1 MKIPQEIIDQ
11 VLQAT
16 DIAEVVGQKVVLR
29 KLGAN
34 HKGLCPFHQE
44 KSPSFTVSQT
54 KQIYHCF
61 GCGEGGNAI
70 GFIMKVQ
77 GLNFP
82 EAVRQLAANAGI
94 TIPESGSV
102 SISDPKEAY
111 YKVNAYANWFFQ
123 QQLTTHSSVQ
133 AYLAKRGIS
142 TEIREKFEL
151 GYAPD
156 SFEMLCQFLQG
167 KGVPQEKA
175 LDLGLVKPGQRGG
188 SYDFYRDRVIFPIHG
203 ARGRI
208 IGFGGRTLKA
218 GDEAKYINSPESP
231 VYHKGSELYG
241 LHLAKSAIAKTRRVF
256 VVEGYIDAIAC
267 VQLGLENT
275 VAPLGTALTTT
286 QVQVLQRLT
295 DRIVLMFDGD
305 GAGQKAALKGFDTCL
320 SVGVHP
326 ELVILPGGRDPGD
339 YLTANGA
346 ELIELAGQAISAMDW
361 VLAEAAARAPRD
373 VAGRVREVR
382 DVLDWI
388 KRLPDAMERAAY
400 RERVSRVFG
409 MAIENIDKNIE
420 IKSNFARP
428 HKRSEAT
435 PLETAILCLY
445 IRDPLAFPPG
455 GVAELAVDFEDARL
469 AQLAS
474 FFGKQ
479 EKKDETFDRRRMI
492 NQALAEL
499 PGELQGILSQV
510 LLREAELPKE
520 SDIDSC
526 LKGFLRQKNRR
537 RLREISARILQA
549 ETANDAV
556 GVRALLAEKQKLV
569 TELNKTES

>member
-29 KLGAN
+29 KLGSN

-82 EAVRQLAANAGI
+82 DAVRQLATAAGI
-94 TIPESGSV
+94 TIPEAGSAP
-102 SISDPKEAY
+102 ISDPKEGY

-123 QQLTTHSSVQ
+123 QQLTAQPTVL
-133 AYLAKRGIS
+133 AYLEKRGI
-142 TEIREKFEL
+142 TPATREKFEL

-156 SFEMLCQFLQG
+156 SFEALCQFLQG

-175 LDLGLVKPGQRGG
+175 ADLGLVKPGQRGG

-203 ARGRI
+203 TKGRI
-208 IGFGGRTLKA
+208 IGFGGRTLKS

-241 LHLAKSAIAKTRRVF
+241 LHLAKPIIAKTRRVF

-275 VAPLGTALTTT
+275 VAPLGTALTTN
-286 QVQVLQRLT
+286 QVQILQRLA

-305 GAGQKAALKGFDTCL
+305 AAGQKAALKGFDTCL

-339 YLTANGA
+339 YLTDNGA
-346 ELIELAGQAISAMDW
+346 ELIQLAGQAVSAMDW
-361 VLAEAAARAPRD
+361 VLSEAAACAPRD
-373 VAGRVREVR
+373 VAGRVRAVREVLAW
-382 DVLDWI
+382 V

-400 RERVSRVFG
+400 RDRVSRIFG

-420 IKSNFARP
+420 IESNFARP
-428 HKRSEAT
+428 HKRSAAT

-445 IRDPLAFPPG
+445 IRDPAAFPSG
-455 GVAELAVDFEDARL
+455 CVAELATDFEDAGL
-469 AQLAS
+469 AGLAD

-479 EKKDETFDRRRMI
+479 AKKDETFDRNRMI

-499 PGELQGILSQV
+499 PGELQGVLSQV

-520 SDIDSC
+520 SDVSSC
-526 LKGFLRQKNRR
+526 LKGFFRQKNRR

-549 ETANDAV
+549 ETASDAV
-556 GVRALLAEKQKLV
+556 SVRALLAEKQRLV